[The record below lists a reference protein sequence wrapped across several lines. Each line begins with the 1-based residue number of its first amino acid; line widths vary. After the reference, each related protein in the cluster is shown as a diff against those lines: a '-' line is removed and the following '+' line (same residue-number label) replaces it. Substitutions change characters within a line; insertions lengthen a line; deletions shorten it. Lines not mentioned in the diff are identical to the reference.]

1 MSMASSITCFKCP
14 DCESWHP
21 DVIAVRQHMTRRH
34 QRPLVQ
40 VQEEL
45 QSCLCSQTGPRRTYM
60 PIAELLVAPD
70 NFRTQSLFAQR
81 SLFGKNVPS
90 LDSTTM
96 LTYFPPINEKGLI
109 VDIRKEVKEF
119 MTWIEEQCCQ
129 EWSCD
134 LRNRMAGHGFK
145 PIQSGSQPKYIS
157 VIAAF
162 CFFCRHCQWVRKP
175 SNLSVGNIMWAA
187 LSEAKSE
194 IRMMYMVEKFFFYSY
209 HCMGRGRSSRD
220 LPFLAS
226 ECAYLKYGLRGGF
239 LHYCLKILNNT
250 DVSGVQEASRHFSDP
265 GAFVQ
270 LCSLKNIATSCMPV
284 SNHQHISW
292 NQDANFS
299 SLTVLSVGVVLSHH
313 TIRIAFAR
321 VLEFV
326 QAILDTYEVPGLS
339 LQRFKTIKDSPTST
353 HAGEGLVVFN
363 PDLMQGHQEW
373 LAVKVQMDDSQ
384 KRHFLNDS
392 YACANHLVVGLH
404 LSAGPGFRGT
414 EDASITLVNSFTQA
428 PRNIRATGMG
438 NQLQICIIPEYCK
451 QRPLSMGRPQLVA
464 KFLPV
469 RLAVLLIRYML
480 CMKKL
485 EGLISCET
493 KNCATFLVT
502 NCGHPVKAE
511 TYNQVLNG
519 VFRSVGIGVD
529 LAQLRHGLEGFARH
543 LPEVETDSA
552 GLKRNRLMAN
562 HSASSSA
569 GYSRDDFTVAQIDAD
584 ILQQDEENSHVWNT
598 VILNS
603 SNRLSDVDG
612 SDECLTVTKISMEQ
626 GAAQQGSSKL
636 QSLLPLLPGQQ
647 ESKPKEL
654 ATISSPDSLHYSSN
668 DSMYPEASVQC
679 ISTSTC
685 FQEQECSNELLGERL
700 EACPSQMTSGHSKDN
715 KLLPVVQGHHSSL
728 LQGQHYGGR
737 LDACLSPL
745 SGDHSKDHTRLP
757 MLQGHQA
764 ALQLTQVQVGSI
776 QFLSSVKEDSAI
788 ILPTDLLGERL
799 EACPSQMTSGHSK
812 DNKLLPLVQGHHS
825 SLLQGQHY
833 GGRLDAC
840 LSPLSGDHLKDQTRL
855 PMLQGHQAALQLT
868 QVQVESI
875 QFLSSVKEDS
885 AIILPTG
892 SGKTRIIQTFGE
904 GDSVVIVITPFQ
916 KLGVQL
922 LDVLGG
928 KAFRWPLVDCSD
940 ARCIA
945 QASFIVTAIEHCEYN
960 SAFIQFIKEINESRG
975 ISKIFVDEVHH
986 LLEADKA
993 DFRPRLGAFWTFRN
1007 RLKAVGVHALVVGLT
1022 ATLRSIDIPRLTE
1035 LISGSHGTMPNFRRS
1050 CYRSSVQFQV
1060 GWTQSDSE
1068 AQEMCIKETLA
1079 LDEKGK
1085 VIVFGTTIDI
1095 VTLLAQRM
1103 DCQAVTSGVSIDFGR
1118 FDKKRIIVASSCA
1131 GHGLDMK
1138 DIYAVNILGVP
1149 FDAETLLQW
1158 AGRIRKSGFVKL
1170 FLNRRLVASLSRRN
1184 DRRGE
1189 LAKVIVEAAENN
1201 IQDACCRLLDGE
1213 CELKEQGMEVKTG
1226 R

>member
-145 PIQSGSQPKYIS
+145 PIQPGSQPKYIS

-162 CFFCRHCQWVRKP
+162 CFFCRHCQWVGKP

-373 LAVKVQMDDSQ
+373 LAVKGQMDDSQ

-584 ILQQDEENSHVWNT
+584 ILQQDEDNSHVWNT

-685 FQEQECSNELLGERL
+685 FQEQECSNELLDERL
-700 EACPSQMTSGHSKDN
+700 EACPSQMTRGHSKDN

-764 ALQLTQVQVGSI
+764 ALQLTQVQVG
-776 QFLSSVKEDSAI
+776 
-788 ILPTDLLGERL
+788 
-799 EACPSQMTSGHSK
+799 
-812 DNKLLPLVQGHHS
+812 
-825 SLLQGQHY
+825 
-833 GGRLDAC
+833 
-840 LSPLSGDHLKDQTRL
+840 
-855 PMLQGHQAALQLT
+855 
-868 QVQVESI
+868 SI

-1060 GWTQSDSE
+1060 GWTQSDSD

>member
-134 LRNRMAGHGFK
+134 LRNHMAGHGFK

-162 CFFCRHCQWVRKP
+162 CFFCRHCQWVGKP

-543 LPEVETDSA
+543 LPKVETDDFSV
-552 GLKRNRLMAN
+552 GLKRIRLMAN

-584 ILQQDEENSHVWNT
+584 ILQQDEDNSHVWNT

-654 ATISSPDSLHYSSN
+654 ATISSRDSLHYSSN

-685 FQEQECSNELLGERL
+685 FQEQECSNELLDERL
-700 EACPSQMTSGHSKDN
+700 EACPSQMTRGHSKDN

-745 SGDHSKDHTRLP
+745 SGDHSKDH
-757 MLQGHQA
+757 
-764 ALQLTQVQVGSI
+764 
-776 QFLSSVKEDSAI
+776 
-788 ILPTDLLGERL
+788 
-799 EACPSQMTSGHSK
+799 
-812 DNKLLPLVQGHHS
+812 
-825 SLLQGQHY
+825 
-833 GGRLDAC
+833 
-840 LSPLSGDHLKDQTRL
+840 TRL

-1060 GWTQSDSE
+1060 GWTESDSD

>member
-162 CFFCRHCQWVRKP
+162 CFFCRHCQWVGKP

-373 LAVKVQMDDSQ
+373 LAVKGQMDDSQ

-480 CMKKL
+480 CMKTL

-584 ILQQDEENSHVWNT
+584 ILQQDEDNSHVWNT

-685 FQEQECSNELLGERL
+685 FQEQECSNELLDERL
-700 EACPSQMTSGHSKDN
+700 EACPSQMTRGHSKDN

-745 SGDHSKDHTRLP
+745 SGDHSKDH
-757 MLQGHQA
+757 
-764 ALQLTQVQVGSI
+764 
-776 QFLSSVKEDSAI
+776 
-788 ILPTDLLGERL
+788 
-799 EACPSQMTSGHSK
+799 
-812 DNKLLPLVQGHHS
+812 
-825 SLLQGQHY
+825 
-833 GGRLDAC
+833 
-840 LSPLSGDHLKDQTRL
+840 TRL

-1035 LISGSHGTMPNFRRS
+1035 LISGSNGTMPNFRRS

-1060 GWTQSDSE
+1060 GWTESDSD

>member
-145 PIQSGSQPKYIS
+145 PIQPGSQPKYIS

-162 CFFCRHCQWVRKP
+162 CFFCRHCQWVGKP

-373 LAVKVQMDDSQ
+373 LAVKGQMDDSQ

-480 CMKKL
+480 CMKTL

-584 ILQQDEENSHVWNT
+584 ILQQDEDNSHVWNT

-654 ATISSPDSLHYSSN
+654 ATISSRDSLHYSSN

-685 FQEQECSNELLGERL
+685 FQEQECSNELLDERL
-700 EACPSQMTSGHSKDN
+700 EACPSQMTRGHSKDN

-745 SGDHSKDHTRLP
+745 SGDHSKDH
-757 MLQGHQA
+757 
-764 ALQLTQVQVGSI
+764 
-776 QFLSSVKEDSAI
+776 
-788 ILPTDLLGERL
+788 
-799 EACPSQMTSGHSK
+799 
-812 DNKLLPLVQGHHS
+812 
-825 SLLQGQHY
+825 
-833 GGRLDAC
+833 
-840 LSPLSGDHLKDQTRL
+840 TRL

-1060 GWTQSDSE
+1060 GWTQSDSD